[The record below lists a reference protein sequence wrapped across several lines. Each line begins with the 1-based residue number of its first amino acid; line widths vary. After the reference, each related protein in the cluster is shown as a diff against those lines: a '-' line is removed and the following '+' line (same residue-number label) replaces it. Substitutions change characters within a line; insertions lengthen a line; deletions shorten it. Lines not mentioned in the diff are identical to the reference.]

1 MRPPFSSMYENRGL
15 FRASIVVLGLLLVF
29 TSAVKAQ
36 QLTAQ
41 LNGRISDSQG
51 AAVPGAKITVSDAAR
66 GFSVSVTSDANGD
79 YVVPLLQPADHYQ
92 ITVDRSGFQ
101 QTVRKDVSLQV
112 AQTAKIDVTL
122 QVGEVTQSVTVTGA
136 PPLLDTQTSS
146 IGQVI
151 TGQTVQDLPLNGRS
165 SFRLIALTP
174 GVVFNQS
181 AYGQFG
187 DIAINS
193 TFDTNFSINGGRA
206 QSNEILIDG
215 VPSSAGFFDQITTI
229 PTVDDTQEFKVES
242 NNLSAQYGRYAG
254 GVINVSTK
262 SGTDDVHGTAFE
274 FTRNSA
280 FEANQWFI
288 KHAGAQIPAFK
299 LNQFGGTVGAPLV
312 LPKIYNGRNRTFY
325 FLDYEGSRRIQGTP
339 YTALVPTDLQKQGI
353 FGSVNIYNPFTTT
366 PVGAAE
372 NRQQFSYMGVAN
384 TIPPSM
390 IDPVAAAIQKY
401 FPEPNLTGVTGKN
414 FTSSAP
420 SIVNQDIFSTRLDQ
434 NVTKKYHLFGRY
446 AYSNSALT
454 QPNAFG
460 NIADTEGAVGTTVL
474 RNQSFAFDNIYTLTP
489 SLVLSVDYGYARWFQ
504 SRQTLSYG
512 FDITQLGLPASLA
525 SQVTVKMF
533 PTILLGGGYVG
544 TNNQSYLSNGND
556 SHALLASITKVA
568 GKHTIV
574 AGVDGRLHRINF
586 FNVLASTGSYS
597 FAIAQTQGPNAVV
610 ATGGNA
616 YASFLIGAG
625 SSGTI
630 PIGSGVEMQDLY
642 GGVYV
647 EDNWRVSERLTLN
660 LGVRYDGESPYVD
673 RHNELNYFSSTV
685 ASPAANTSFPALKG
699 GLQFAGVNGAPRY
712 VYTRQH
718 DNVAPRLGFS
728 FNPNPGTVLRGGFGI
743 SYAPLEISN
752 NAVGFSPSLGF
763 GSTTAWDTSN
773 NGGYNPANL
782 LSNPFPQGLTKPTGS
797 TLGAGTQ
804 LGQALSV
811 WYNNP
816 PTPRSYQWNL
826 DVQQQLP
833 GSVLFDIGYVG
844 SRGLHLTGSYNEN
857 TLNPTYLSMG
867 SALAKQVPNPFQP
880 LVSIGTLSNA
890 TVTQQQLL
898 LPYPQ
903 FLGITVENDPY
914 GSSTYHSLQVKVVK
928 SASNGLT
935 LLASYTWSKL
945 ISNIN
950 ASDSPIGT
958 SDSTSIQ
965 NFYNLA
971 GERSVSEINIPQSFV
986 LNSVYELPFGRGK
999 KIDGNANA
1007 IMNGFI
1013 GGWKLNAIWTEQS
1026 GLPLTFTATTTG
1038 IANGRPNLT
1047 GVSPIIQGKRTNA
1060 QRVNAWFN
1068 IAAFTTPPAYTF
1080 GDVRR
1085 TFTQVLGPGLQ
1096 NLDSSLIKDTKFERV
1111 TMELRAEFFNVTNTP
1126 HFSQPDTGVQDASFG
1141 AISGTVAS
1149 PPQREIQ
1156 FGVKFNF

>member
-1 MRPPFSSMYENRGL
+1 MGMLS
-15 FRASIVVLGLLLVF
+15 VLLLILL
-29 TSAVKAQ
+29 SAMTPVAHSQ

-41 LNGRISDSQG
+41 LNGRVSDSQG
-51 AAVPGAKITVSDAAR
+51 ASVPSAKVTVSDSSR
-66 GFSVSVTSDANGD
+66 GFSVTVITDANGD

-92 ITVDRSGFQ
+92 ITVDRGGFQ

-112 AQTAKIDVTL
+112 AQTAKIDFVL

-151 TGQTVQDLPLNGRS
+151 TGQTVRDLPLNGRS

-242 NNLSAQYGRYAG
+242 NNLSAQYGRYSG

-262 SGTDDVHGTAFE
+262 SGTNDVHGTAFE
-274 FTRNSA
+274 FIRNSA

-288 KHAGAQIPAFK
+288 KHAGAQIPPFK
-299 LNQFGGTVGAPLV
+299 LNQFGGTLGAPLV
-312 LPKIYNGRNRTFY
+312 LPKIYNGRDRTFI
-325 FLDYEGSRRIQGTP
+325 FLDYQGSRRIQGTP

-353 FGSVNIYNPFTTT
+353 FGSANIYNPFTTT
-366 PVGAAE
+366 PVGATE
-372 NRQQFSYMGVAN
+372 QRQQFSYMGVAN
-384 TIPPSM
+384 TIPPGM

-420 SIVNQDIFSTRLDQ
+420 SIVNQDIFSTRVDQ
-434 NVTKKYHLFGRY
+434 NVSQKYHLFGRY

-460 NIADTEGAVGTTVL
+460 NIADTEGAVGTTIL

-489 SLVLSVDYGYARWFQ
+489 SLVLSVDYGFARWFQ

-512 FDITQLGLPASLA
+512 FDITQLGMPATLA
-525 SQVTVKMF
+525 SAATVKMF
-533 PTILLGGGYVG
+533 PTILIGGGFVG

-556 SHALLASITKVA
+556 SHALLASVTKVA
-568 GKHTIV
+568 GKHTII

-642 GGVYV
+642 GAVYAQ
-647 EDNWRVSERLTLN
+647 DNWRVTERLTLN

-673 RHNELNYFSSTV
+673 RHNELNYFDPAVS
-685 ASPAANTSFPALKG
+685 SPAANTSFPTLTG
-699 GLQFAGVNGAPRY
+699 GLQFAGVNGNPRN
-712 VYTRQH
+712 VYTRQRN
-718 DNVAPRLGFS
+718 NVAPRVGFS
-728 FNPNPGTVLRGGFGI
+728 FNANPSTVLRGGFGI

-763 GSTTAWDTSN
+763 GSSTAWNTSN

-782 LSNPFPQGLTKPTGS
+782 LSNPFPQGLTEPTGS
-797 TLGAGTQ
+797 SLGAGTQ

-811 WYNNP
+811 WYNSP

-826 DVQQQLP
+826 DVQQQMP
-833 GSVLFDIGYVG
+833 GDVLFDVGYVG
-844 SRGLHLTGSYNEN
+844 SRGLHLTGNYNEN

-867 SALAKQVPNPFQP
+867 SALSKQVPNPFQRF
-880 LVSIGTLSNA
+880 VSIGTLSNA
-890 TVTQQQLL
+890 TVAQQQLL
-898 LPYPQ
+898 LPFPQ

-914 GSSTYHSLQVKVVK
+914 GSSVYHSLQVKVVK
-928 SASNGLT
+928 RASHGLT
-935 LLASYTWSKL
+935 LLAAYTWSKL

-958 SDSTSIQ
+958 SNTTSIQ

-971 GERSVSEINIPQSFV
+971 AERSISEINIPQAFV
-986 LNSVYELPFGRGK
+986 LNSVYELPFGQGK
-999 KIDGNANA
+999 MFGGNSGTLADK
-1007 IMNGFI
+1007 FI

-1026 GLPLTFTATTTG
+1026 GPPLTFSAAITG

-1047 GVSPIIQGKRTNA
+1047 GVNPAISGKRSNA
-1060 QRVNAWFN
+1060 QRVSEWFN
-1068 IAAFTTPPAYTF
+1068 IGAFTTPPAYTF
-1080 GDVRR
+1080 GNVRR

-1096 NLDSSLIKDTKFERV
+1096 NLDASLIKNTQFEKAN
-1111 TMELRAEFFNVTNTP
+1111 MELRAEFFNVTNTP
-1126 HFSQPDTGVQDASFG
+1126 HFSPPDTTVQDASFG
-1141 AISGTVAS
+1141 AISGTVVS

-1156 FGVKFNF
+1156 FALKLNF